1 MTRREICLKV
11 AELNKMIKAEKNP
24 LIKERLIARRDKLR
38 NKLMLTEF
46 DYDIDD
52 LMDSMEVERDYL
64 DRETAINKIE
74 KDYKGNI

>member
-11 AELNKMIKAEKNP
+11 AELNKMIKSEKNP
-24 LIKERLIARRDKLR
+24 LIKERLIHRRDKLR
-38 NKLMLTEF
+38 NKLLLTEF
-46 DYDIDD
+46 DYGIDD

-64 DRETAINKIE
+64 DRESAINKVE

>member
-1 MTRREICLKV
+1 MSRREICLKV

-24 LIKERLIARRDKLR
+24 LIKERLIHRRDKLR
-38 NKLMLTEF
+38 NKLLLTEF
-46 DYDIDD
+46 DYGIDD

-64 DRETAINKIE
+64 DRESAINKVE

>member
-24 LIKERLIARRDKLR
+24 LIKERLIHRRDKLR
-38 NKLMLTEF
+38 NKLLLTEF
-46 DYDIDD
+46 DYGIDD

-64 DRETAINKIE
+64 DRESAINKVE